1 MNNSAPVQKLVDIS
15 VRPLAP
21 VIALKALPR
30 MESKPKRR
38 VPPRKPEAAEP
49 QFYNKPIYRPK
60 EYDLL

>member
-30 MESKPKRR
+30 MESKPKKR
-38 VPPRKPEAAEP
+38 VSVRKFEAAEA

-60 EYDLL
+60 KYDLL